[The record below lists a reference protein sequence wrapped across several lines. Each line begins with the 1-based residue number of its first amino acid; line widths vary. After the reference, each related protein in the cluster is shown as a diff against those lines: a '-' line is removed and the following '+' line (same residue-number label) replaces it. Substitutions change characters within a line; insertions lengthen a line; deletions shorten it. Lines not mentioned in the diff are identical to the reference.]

1 MTAYKRIPPN
11 LFAQPS
17 NIDSANFSMRLAPS
31 LTNKRTTIKT
41 IIKEITKANKDLSLA
56 QQIKFSNILNA
67 ILCVFFMISTIL
79 VIIATIGICIGR
91 IKIPLKESAYIHVD
105 SLKKA

>member
-1 MTAYKRIPPN
+1 MAV
-11 LFAQPS
+11 AQIQS
-17 NIDSANFSMRLAPS
+17 KKIIELEAKI
-31 LTNKRTTIKT
+31 LTLTQED
-41 IIKEITKANKDLSLA
+41 EITKANKDLSLA